1 MSSII
6 IQHQKEWNGVVVE
19 ASDYNVKALELVIPD
34 IQLSAQQM
42 QAIIDARIYAQSLGM
57 NFRIIIGR

>member
-1 MSSII
+1 MV
-6 IQHQKEWNGVVVE
+6 QVDYLKEWNGVVVE